1 MDLLARRIRAARR
14 ARLRVVRERGDDL
27 LRRVQDPA
35 HRSVRRGHRPCH
47 HRRGP
52 GRTARTRPLRLAQL
66 RRAWRVRRGSWRD
79 LVSRHPRWSAALDRA
94 VPRRTQ
100 DSRDRHAAFR
110 PRLRESKR
118 SRRLRH
124 HVQLHAAGAGRTR
137 RSMRYTVLV
146 PEALVVALAVV
157 VLLAGRFGSMPRTS
171 RAYLPQVT
179 ALVVLI
185 AFGIELWAGASV
197 TTYFGG
203 ALIQDRFALFAKAA
217 ALLTAAIAL
226 AATDWAA
233 EDSLHIGVAMPL
245 LAAFGVM
252 VAASAGDML
261 GLWAGLELAAASA
274 VVLVSLR
281 RPDLAL
287 RLLLAGGV
295 ASGLLLFGMAFI
307 YATTGNSDLR
317 TVRDVLVGHSATVAI
332 ALPVLL
338 LIAGLGVRAGLAP
351 FHVAG
356 LAVGIG
362 ASPLGAGLVVGL
374 TAVAAATVAIK
385 LVAAL
390 VAIPAAYA
398 LYAQVVAG
406 IAIVGG
412 GAGALAVRSPRP
424 RMAYL
429 AAGQL
434 GWVAAGLSTHYRA
447 GFAASLF
454 LLAAFGIAATC
465 GPALLGRAEAGET
478 AIAGLGAVRPVRA
491 AGLALA
497 FLSLAG
503 APPLAGFFGELAV
516 AAALAQ
522 SGNFVLLGLGLL
534 GSVLSVAAVVGT
546 LRVLYIQSPVD
557 EARRPAAAALPA
569 VTVLSTAGA
578 VVFCALVAG
587 YGLLGNPILGLA
599 DQGAEALGLR

>member
-52 GRTARTRPLRLAQL
+52 GRTAWTRPVRLAQL

-79 LVSRHPRWSAALDRA
+79 LVPRHPRWSAALDRA

-110 PRLRESKR
+110 PRLRESNR

-137 RSMRYTVLV
+137 CSMRYAVLV

-157 VLLAGRFGSMPRTS
+157 VLLAGRFGWMPRTS

-179 ALVVLI
+179 ALIVLV

-203 ALIQDRFALFAKAA
+203 ALIQDRFALFTKAA

-233 EDSLHIGVAMPL
+233 EDSLHIGIAMPL

-261 GLWAGLELAAASA
+261 GLWAGLELAAAAA
-274 VVLVSLR
+274 VVMVSVR

-287 RLLLAGGV
+287 RLLLVGGV
-295 ASGLLLFGMAFI
+295 ATGLILFGLAFL
-307 YATTGNSDLR
+307 YATTGNTDLSAI
-317 TVRDVLVGHSATVAI
+317 RDVLANRAPTLAL
-332 ALPVLL
+332 ALPMLL
-338 LIAGLGVRAGLAP
+338 LAAGLAVRAGIAP

-356 LAVGIG
+356 LPAGVG

-374 TAVAAATVAIK
+374 TAVAAGTVAIK
-385 LVAAL
+385 LV
-390 VAIPAAYA
+390 
-398 LYAQVVAG
+398 
-406 IAIVGG
+406 
-412 GAGALAVRSPRP
+412 
-424 RMAYL
+424 
-429 AAGQL
+429 
-434 GWVAAGLSTHYRA
+434 
-447 GFAASLF
+447 
-454 LLAAFGIAATC
+454 
-465 GPALLGRAEAGET
+465 T
-478 AIAGLGAVRPVRA
+478 A
-491 AGLALA
+491 
-497 FLSLAG
+497 
-503 APPLAGFFGELAV
+503 
-516 AAALAQ
+516 
-522 SGNFVLLGLGLL
+522 
-534 GSVLSVAAVVGT
+534 
-546 LRVLYIQSPVD
+546 
-557 EARRPAAAALPA
+557 
-569 VTVLSTAGA
+569 
-578 VVFCALVAG
+578 
-587 YGLLGNPILGLA
+587 
-599 DQGAEALGLR
+599 